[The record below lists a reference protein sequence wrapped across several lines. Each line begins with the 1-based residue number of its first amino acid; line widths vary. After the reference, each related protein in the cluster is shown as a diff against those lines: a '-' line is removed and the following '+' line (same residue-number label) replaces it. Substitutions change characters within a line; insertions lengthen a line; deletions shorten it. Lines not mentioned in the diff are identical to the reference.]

1 MQQTTLFKVP
11 GKPSTRPLVI
21 LTGLDIEAKSSTSI
35 RMRLSRALSKARQWT
50 RCNRTPVR
58 AISAMFAARVSA
70 VVGIMATAAMW
81 LAIFTAA
88 DDAAAQSAVGRICLA
103 ALPWA
108 AVWTVRACRMP
119 LPSAQEGGEA

>member
-1 MQQTTLFKVP
+1 MKA
-11 GKPSTRPLVI
+11 I
-21 LTGLDIEAKSSTSI
+21 
-35 RMRLSRALSKARQWT
+35 ALSAPRRRNQAARFSIS
-50 RCNRTPVR
+50 R
-58 AISAMFAARVSA
+58 AISALFSARVSA
-70 VVGIMATAAMW
+70 VVGITATAAMW